1 MLLSSGGRVCL
12 LASRE
17 YGAAA
22 EGVDADQVSLK
33 YASKMLELDPAAPAV
48 KYTLGDA
55 VEHPF
60 GNATVLYVYLPPEL
74 IEEGSDLYDRIAGF
88 LRGGGRVVS
97 IGMPLDLFA
106 PSCVDTRADIKVN
119 PDIDH
124 VCFST
129 ICTGLCGYAGRHQ
142 GASKTK
148 FLDPEFLPRLTDT

>member
-1 MLLSSGGRVCL
+1 MILFSGRRVCM

-22 EGVDADQVSLK
+22 EGVDADEVSLK
-33 YASKMLELDPAAPAV
+33 YASKMLELDPTAPAV
-48 KYTLGDA
+48 KYSVGDA

-74 IEEGSDLYDRIAGF
+74 VQEGSDLYDRIGGF

-119 PDIDH
+119 PEIDA
-124 VCFST
+124 
-129 ICTGLCGYAGRHQ
+129 ICSSMICVGLFGYASRHQ
-142 GASKTK
+142 RA
-148 FLDPEFLPRLTDT
+148 PET